1 MLKNLEVTKWLFAA
15 SGRHIFLWPKDTAVK
30 DIAVKDTAV
39 KDIAVKDTA
48 VESS

>member
-15 SGRHIFLWPKDTAVK
+15 SGRHIFLWPKDTAVTY
-30 DIAVKDTAV
+30 TAV